1 MLLGYN
7 DGSHATICG
16 VGKLLKYLLHFVYFT
31 IKVFT
36 TSAVKPW
43 HLATFRKTTILV
55 KKGEEKVIN
64 TIESW
69 LNDGTNADEKQI
81 DAWCDEGLVFRSTP
95 LGVRA
100 MHLAEVKE
108 KKVFQTIRKPSMLK
122 YALDLYVQAGTER
135 YDEVLI
141 FWLLI
146 IFFKYCYEYNDCC
159 YSSLYECVIVNN
171 S

>member
-1 MLLGYN
+1 MERANSWNAFISL
-7 DGSHATICG
+7 HASPSIQSNSYLYC
-16 VGKLLKYLLHFVYFT
+16 LK
-31 IKVFT
+31 
-36 TSAVKPW
+36 SW
-43 HLATFRKTTILV
+43 HLATYRKTTILV

-108 KKVFQTIRKPSMLK
+108 KKVYQTIRKPSMLK
-122 YALDLYVQAGTER
+122 FALDLYVQAGTER
-135 YDEVLI
+135 YDLSADLD
-141 FWLLI
+141 FL
-146 IFFKYCYEYNDCC
+146 KYAADLVSD
-159 YSSLYECVIVNN
+159 YSYLARGCEG
-171 S
+171 

>member
-1 MLLGYN
+1 M
-7 DGSHATICG
+7 
-16 VGKLLKYLLHFVYFT
+16 
-31 IKVFT
+31 
-36 TSAVKPW
+36 
-43 HLATFRKTTILV
+43 V

-108 KKVFQTIRKPSMLK
+108 KKVYQTIRKPSMLK
-122 YALDLYVQAGTER
+122 FALDLYVQAGTER
-135 YDEVLI
+135 YELNAD
-141 FWLLI
+141 LLQ
-146 IFFKYCYEYNDCC
+146 
-159 YSSLYECVIVNN
+159 ECVIFQIVAADLIDDIYRLA
-171 S
+171 

>member
-1 MLLGYN
+1 MTNCHCY
-7 DGSHATICG
+7 
-16 VGKLLKYLLHFVYFT
+16 
-31 IKVFT
+31 
-36 TSAVKPW
+36 
-43 HLATFRKTTILV
+43 RKTTILV

-108 KKVFQTIRKPSMLK
+108 KKIFETIRKPSVLK
-122 YALDLYVQAGTER
+122 YALDMYVQAGTER
-135 YDEVLI
+135 YGLNYLFCEVVDLQFCRI
-141 FWLLI
+141 Q
-146 IFFKYCYEYNDCC
+146 
-159 YSSLYECVIVNN
+159 SS
-171 S
+171 

>member
-1 MLLGYN
+1 L
-7 DGSHATICG
+7 
-16 VGKLLKYLLHFVYFT
+16 
-31 IKVFT
+31 T
-36 TSAVKPW
+36 TSAVKSW

-135 YDEVLI
+135 YDAVLI
-141 FWLLI
+141 FWVTHSLFQILLGI
-146 IFFKYCYEYNDCC
+146 R
-159 YSSLYECVIVNN
+159 
-171 S
+171 

>member
-1 MLLGYN
+1 VLLCYD

-16 VGKLLKYLLHFVYFT
+16 VGKLLKYFLHFVYFT
-31 IKVFT
+31 INFFP
-36 TSAVKPW
+36 SSDVKPW
-43 HLATFRKTTILV
+43 HLTTFRKTTILV

-135 YDEVLI
+135 YDAVLI
-141 FWLLI
+141 FRVTHCL
-146 IFFKYCYEYNDCC
+146 FKFCC
-159 YSSLYECVIVNN
+159 
-171 S
+171 

>member
-1 MLLGYN
+1 
-7 DGSHATICG
+7 
-16 VGKLLKYLLHFVYFT
+16 
-31 IKVFT
+31 
-36 TSAVKPW
+36 
-43 HLATFRKTTILV
+43 LV
-55 KKGEEKVIN
+55 KKGEEKVIS

-135 YDEVLI
+135 YDAVLI
-141 FWLLI
+141 FWVTHSLFQILLGI
-146 IFFKYCYEYNDCC
+146 R
-159 YSSLYECVIVNN
+159 
-171 S
+171 